1 MDLFKLKSLIAVSE
15 LNSITAASK
24 AVNLSQSAVSQQL
37 KELEREL
44 DLKLL
49 DRTRRPVCLTTAG
62 AELVGVARNI
72 ITLWDD
78 FQDRYQKKEYS
89 GRLVLGYV
97 RSAITDILAQ
107 AILLLR
113 DQYPE
118 MNIQLV
124 NTGGVSKHLSE
135 MVADHKIDVSMG
147 IGPLPMPK
155 GVLWRPIALERYY
168 VVAPAHYKGN
178 TDEKLLLQGPYLRFK
193 PFSLNETIIDRGMKR
208 RGLHLETGMELDDYA
223 SILLMVRHG
232 LGVGIVPEP
241 NIDLNVSGEFR
252 CLPFCTPQ
260 LTREGGLMVR
270 FDNPNMNLVVLLWKT
285 LKHLHN
291 KKHFPF

>member
-78 FQDRYQKKEYS
+78 FQERYQKKEYS

-135 MVADHKIDVSMG
+135 MVADHKIDVSLG
-147 IGPLPMPK
+147 IGPLSMPK

-178 TDEKLLLQGPYLRFK
+178 TDEEFLLQGPYLRFK
-193 PFSLNETIIDRGMKR
+193 PFSLTETIIDRGMKR

-241 NIDLNVSGEFR
+241 NIDLNVSKEFR

-291 KKHFPF
+291 KKTFAF